1 MLFISIKTRTFAAK
15 DSVSSLVQKKKIKNP
30 KKLSSQTVKANNPVC
45 KDFFFFLC
53 QLSSRNSQTGMWL
66 QLIFT
71 RSFIFYCAP
80 LVFCIALYHWSK
92 KGVGG
97 WCSVPL
103 KPKREAQHLSGELLQ
118 EKLFAWK
125 SKADK
130 SNRPIISQ
138 AVFILPH
145 LSGIATREATSPAEV
160 PQRRTTFLHDANQK
174 NADTPP
180 SDCLPLPPGN
190 LVKISSLNQTAGLQ
204 WRTWGRCE
212 RQTGGSTAAKLHKVR
227 GEN

>member
-1 MLFISIKTRTFAAK
+1 
-15 DSVSSLVQKKKIKNP
+15 
-30 KKLSSQTVKANNPVC
+30 
-45 KDFFFFLC
+45 
-53 QLSSRNSQTGMWL
+53 MWL

-80 LVFCIALYHWSK
+80 LVLCIALYHWSK

-103 KPKREAQHLSGELLQ
+103 KPKREAQHLSGELVQ
-118 EKLFAWK
+118 VKVFAWK
-125 SKADK
+125 SNADK

-138 AVFILPH
+138 AVFILLH

-174 NADTPP
+174 KMRTHRPLTA
-180 SDCLPLPPGN
+180 SLSLPAT
-190 LVKISSLNQTAGLQ
+190 SSKLAPWIKLLDLNG
-204 WRTWGRCE
+204 E
-212 RQTGGSTAAKLHKVR
+212 REAVVRDKLGAQLRQNCTK
-227 GEN
+227 